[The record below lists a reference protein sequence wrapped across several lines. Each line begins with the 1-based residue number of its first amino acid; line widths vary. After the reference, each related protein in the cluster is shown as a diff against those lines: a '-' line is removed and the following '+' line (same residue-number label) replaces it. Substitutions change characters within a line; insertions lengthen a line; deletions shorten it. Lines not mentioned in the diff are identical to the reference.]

1 MKDTSKVQIHG
12 TGHTYVTIPKGIAEQ
27 IQYKQ
32 GEKVK
37 FNIEGAKLV
46 IERA

>member
-12 TGHTYVTIPKGIAEQ
+12 TGHTYVTIPKGIEKEMKY
-27 IQYKQ
+27 IQ

-37 FNIEGAKLV
+37 FNIEGAKLI